1 MVDLCMD
8 KPICYIIFQ
17 PKGKSSLIAFI
28 SFLSFCLAFHFYSAA
43 ELRKLEGLKTVAM
56 TTNGMNLARLLPN
69 LKEAGLDLI
78 NISLDSLVPAKF
90 EFIVR
95 RKGMEAS
102 SVYQCQL
109 CETYD
114 QNTNSVRRLRGKKRH
129 HEAIADW
136 RCSLGVY
143 NHKSVRWSVRYFLNP
158 YVFRKYEGDCDLVMV
173 EAIWV

>member
-1 MVDLCMD
+1 MR
-8 KPICYIIFQ
+8 
-17 PKGKSSLIAFI
+17 SSVFSHSVLLSI
-28 SFLSFCLAFHFYSAA
+28 STLLATAQ
-43 ELRKLEGLKTVAM
+43 LRKLEGLKTIAV

-102 SVYQCQL
+102 SVCQL

-114 QNTNSVRRLRGKKRH
+114 QNANSVRRLRRGKKRH
-129 HEAIADW
+129 HEAIAD
-136 RCSLGVY
+136 
-143 NHKSVRWSVRYFLNP
+143 
-158 YVFRKYEGDCDLVMV
+158 
-173 EAIWV
+173 